1 MEVLLRMHKVNI
13 NANLNPEDI
22 ARIQIRKF
30 IAEGIQD
37 KKDDNLYDL
46 EEVFNELEQRYDS
59 AKL

>member
-22 ARIQIRKF
+22 ARVQIRKF

>member
-1 MEVLLRMHKVNI
+1 MHKVNI

-22 ARIQIRKF
+22 ARVQIRKF

-37 KKDDNLYDL
+37 KKHDNLYDL